1 MTESVPSRRENPVRL
16 FAALLFT
23 LLGASLLAP
32 ETVDTWADTRDAGW
46 SRTLARSW
54 ADPVGDFSRRVSLDS
69 PLRALDDLL
78 DRSDPVGIEEMKVG
92 SDLNAGPMTGLHR
105 VADSNDPLRILAVGD
120 SLMLDLQYGLER
132 SLDLRPDVVL
142 DGQGAL
148 GFGFTVPHWDW
159 DADVLAD
166 YDRLVSEGEPDVVVV
181 MIGANEFEGYA
192 VGGEDL
198 PPGSQRWREV
208 IAERAN
214 AAVAHWRIDGAHVY
228 WWTTPTMRDARFLT
242 DDLNDLWKGVART
255 WGSGVSIIDSM
266 EVLGDANGD
275 YRSVLRDDAGAEV
288 PLRKEHGVH
297 FHEVGA
303 DLLARQLE
311 EYLVVDG
318 WLEARP

>member
-1 MTESVPSRRENPVRL
+1 MIESVHSRRGNPARL
-16 FAALLFT
+16 LGALLFA

-32 ETVDTWADTRDAGW
+32 DTVDTWADTRDVGW
-46 SRTLARSW
+46 SRTVARSW
-54 ADPVGDFSRRVSLDS
+54 ADPVGGFSRQVSLDA
-69 PLRALDDLL
+69 PLRALDGLL
-78 DRSDPVGIEEMKVG
+78 HRSDPVRIEGVKSG
-92 SDLNAGPMTGLHR
+92 TDLDAAPTSEVRRL
-105 VADSNDPLRILAVGD
+105 ADANEPLRILSVGD

-142 DGQGAL
+142 DGRGAL

-198 PPGSQRWREV
+198 SPGSLRWSEV

-214 AAVAHWRIDGAHVY
+214 EAVARWRADGAHVY
-228 WWTTPTMRDARFLT
+228 WWTTPKMRDERFLT
-242 DDLNDLWKGVART
+242 NELNEIWMAVAR
-255 WGSGVSIIDSM
+255 GSGDGVSIIDSM
-266 EVLGDANGD
+266 EVLGDADGD
-275 YRSVLRDDAGAEV
+275 YRSVLRNDAGAEV

-297 FHEVGA
+297 FHAVGA
-303 DLLARQLE
+303 DLLAHQLE
-311 EYLVVDG
+311 EHLVVEG
-318 WLEARP
+318 WLKPRP